1 MLIAGLDE
9 QDLDFES
16 SHILNLLSFR
26 KVKGR
31 VKLIFVKIQIYQV
44 KN

>member
-16 SHILNLLSFR
+16 SYTLKFS
-26 KVKGR
+26 KSEMKSV
-31 VKLIFVKIQIYQV
+31 
-44 KN
+44 

>member
-16 SHILNLLSFR
+16 SHILNWLKFQESEMESWYL
-26 KVKGR
+26 
-31 VKLIFVKIQIYQV
+31 
-44 KN
+44 